1 VEAAMNINYEE
12 QYYFLKCYLEDNYD
26 VMIRQE
32 AYSTDAW
39 YPLLGL
45 ITVNSNL
52 KFRERFFTLVHEAG
66 HAIID
71 TDVRNRNAIC
81 FNKNSPE
88 SIRSKRSYVHT
99 LNEEILAWNYGKQL
113 ISDLR
118 LAYDIE
124 KFENYMTDCIMSY
137 VKSGLD
143 SIYGKNINID
153 SINTKYV

>member
-1 VEAAMNINYEE
+1 MDINYEE

-26 VMIRQE
+26 VLIRQE
-32 AYSTDAW
+32 PYATDAW

-52 KFRERFFTLVHEAG
+52 KYRERFFTLVHEAG

-71 TDVRNRNAIC
+71 NEVRRRNSIC

-88 SIRSKRSYVHT
+88 SIRSKKSYVHT

-137 VKSGLD
+137 IKSGLS
-143 SIYGKNINID
+143 SIYGKNINI
-153 SINTKYV
+153 STVNTKYV